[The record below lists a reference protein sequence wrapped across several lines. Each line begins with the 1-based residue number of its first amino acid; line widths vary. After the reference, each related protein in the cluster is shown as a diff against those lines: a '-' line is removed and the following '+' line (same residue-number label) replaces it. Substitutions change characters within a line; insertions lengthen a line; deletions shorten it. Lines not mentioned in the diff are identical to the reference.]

1 MVGEGNDTPLQYS
14 CLENPMD
21 RGAWGA
27 AVHGVAKSW
36 TWLSDFTFTFHFHAL
51 EKEMA
56 THSSVLAWRIPRT
69 GEPSGLLYMGLHR
82 VGHYWCDLASAAAA
96 AWGGRA
102 PGISNPWS
110 PLQVWPFHTIPI
122 VLFASFPLILLI
134 DLSEECFTYN
144 KMHILKS
151 VYSQE
156 FLIYFYCHGTISG
169 LSYRHFPSSA
179 RSLHLPPFPRTLDW
193 FTVGTLRL
201 FLRRS

>member
-1 MVGEGNDTPLQYS
+1 MHWRRKWQPTPVFLPGEFQGWGSLVGCRL
-14 CLENPMD
+14 
-21 RGAWGA
+21 WG
-27 AVHGVAKSW
+27 
-36 TWLSDFTFTFHFHAL
+36 
-51 EKEMA
+51 
-56 THSSVLAWRIPRT
+56 R
-69 GEPSGLLYMGLHR
+69 R
-82 VGHYWCDLASAAAA
+82 VGHDRSDLAAAAAA

-122 VLFASFPLILLI
+122 VLFTSFSFILLI

-169 LSYRHFPSSA
+169 SSYRHFPSSA

-193 FTVGTLRL
+193 FTVGRLCL
-201 FLRRS
+201 FLRRSYKWNHREGSLLFLISLT